1 MDKTTEGRLSRY
13 LASRT
18 DVAFAFLFGSAAVGR
33 QTGESDTD
41 VAVYLIKADSGVPPG
56 ADQRGG
62 PVDVEE
68 ADRSFAGEYE
78 LWSAVERICGG
89 PVDLVILNRV
99 PATLAAA
106 ALLTG
111 RPLAI
116 RDHGRYLDYYLSVT
130 TLAEEERNLFA
141 DFSEISRRSNSL
153 NPIDRSRLLR
163 IVNFLA
169 AELTDAE
176 RFASIDRDGYAR
188 DNDLR
193 RSMERWV
200 ENLVNASID
209 VAKILVASERLP
221 APHTYR
227 ETVEM
232 LVSVPGLA
240 LDSTVLRRLAENT
253 RVRNL
258 LAHEYLDIRYARV
271 AEVIR
276 DASRVYG
283 ALLEAV
289 SRRLH

>member
-1 MDKTTEGRLSRY
+1 M
-13 LASRT
+13 
-18 DVAFAFLFGSAAVGR
+18 
-33 QTGESDTD
+33 
-41 VAVYLIKADSGVPPG
+41 
-56 ADQRGG
+56 
-62 PVDVEE
+62 
-68 ADRSFAGEYE
+68 
-78 LWSAVERICGG
+78 
-89 PVDLVILNRV
+89 
-99 PATLAAA
+99 
-106 ALLTG
+106 
-111 RPLAI
+111 AI
-116 RDHGRYLDYYLSVT
+116 RDHGRYLDYFLSVT
-130 TLAEEERNLFA
+130 TLAEEERNLLA

-163 IVNFLA
+163 IVDFLA

-176 RFASIDRDGYAR
+176 RFAAIDRDGYAR

-209 VAKILVASERLP
+209 FAKILAASEQLP

-232 LVSVPGLA
+232 LVSVPGLG

-253 RVRNL
+253 RVRIL

-276 DASRVYG
+276 DAARVYG
-283 ALLEAV
+283 ALLDAV
-289 SRRLH
+289 WRRLH